1 MAENEI
7 KVIRD
12 EPILMPKDVD
22 QTRGKNRGEMGET
35 KLEAG
40 MQPRG
45 QNIRGVGRSLQKKA
59 ERML

>member
-1 MAENEI
+1 
-7 KVIRD
+7 
-12 EPILMPKDVD
+12 
-22 QTRGKNRGEMGET
+22 MGET

-59 ERML
+59 ERMLYRSHQFPQRGGCKMKTVEPDPGLVE

>member
-1 MAENEI
+1 
-7 KVIRD
+7 
-12 EPILMPKDVD
+12 
-22 QTRGKNRGEMGET
+22 MGET